1 MQTIVIGH
9 RNPDMD
15 SICSAIAYAE
25 LKRKLGVENVIAARA
40 GNTNERID
48 LVLQTFG
55 VPAPEFLSDVSP
67 RVADV
72 METQIISVAHDS
84 SIYHAMNSIEKKRIR
99 GLPVV
104 DAEDRCLGLL
114 SGWKVSQYLFPQREE
129 APASREIFASISDIA
144 HSFDGEFLV
153 GAPTDSQQKVIL
165 MVAAMSLGLVRPE
178 TPKISVGRN
187 DRLCRRPGRH
197 STGGYYEQRPG
208 ARDHRRNGTF
218 GQGPFNGEG
227 SGSAAFVEQA

>member
-1 MQTIVIGH
+1 M
-9 RNPDMD
+9 
-15 SICSAIAYAE
+15 
-25 LKRKLGVENVIAARA
+25 
-40 GNTNERID
+40 
-48 LVLQTFG
+48 
-55 VPAPEFLSDVSP
+55 SDVSP

-153 GAPTDSQQKVIL
+153 GEPKDSQQKVVL
-165 MVAAMSLGLVRPE
+165 MVAAMSLASFGERLRRYPLEETIVFVGDREDIQLEAITNKALASLSPAEWDFRPRSVRRRKKRE
-178 TPKISVGRN
+178 CGFCRADMIR
-187 DRLCRRPGRH
+187 RRPFCWR
-197 STGGYYEQRPG
+197 
-208 ARDHRRNGTF
+208 A
-218 GQGPFNGEG
+218 GQLK
-227 SGSAAFVEQA
+227 SIR